1 MHKCQACSNVPHAQD
16 HFHVVPAYARCGVR
30 YCTQIQVCLV
40 FTYTLHVCCVC
51 VCVCV
56 CVLVSKQHAS
66 VCVSVH
72 LPKGV
77 GFVAKSRCLV
87 RGHWVARLCVIGSLE

>member
-1 MHKCQACSNVPHAQD
+1 MSRMLKTISMLFLRMHAVGSGIVHGYRYVLCLHT
-16 HFHVVPAYARCGVR
+16 RCM
-30 YCTQIQVCLV
+30 C
-40 FTYTLHVCCVC
+40 C

>member
-1 MHKCQACSNVPHAQD
+1 MSCVYIHVACV
-16 HFHVVPAYARCGVR
+16 
-30 YCTQIQVCLV
+30 L
-40 FTYTLHVCCVC
+40 CVC

-77 GFVAKSRCLV
+77 GFVAKSRHFV